1 MLGKLIKKLRLI
13 FTKEIKKDKQMRI
26 NYDKLNSIPKMS
38 IPNTENSKHPEG
50 FFGFF
55 ESKDGYNKLVAYGP
69 YAENFQLVWVHRDY
83 LA

>member
-1 MLGKLIKKLRLI
+1 MK
-13 FTKEIKKDKQMRI
+13 I
-26 NYDKLNSIPKMS
+26 NMEKLNQTVKQN

-55 ESKDGYNKLVAYGP
+55 EPKDGYNKLVAYGP